1 MGIDGS
7 SFHPLASVYS
17 NATGLRLPM
26 TLLLGPCRVPPTME
40 LKQRADL
47 ELERVMDVLGRT
59 PRIAL
64 LIRRALNNERFAGVN
79 PQVV

>member
-1 MGIDGS
+1 
-7 SFHPLASVYS
+7 
-17 NATGLRLPM
+17 
-26 TLLLGPCRVPPTME
+26 ME

-47 ELERVMDVLGRT
+47 ELERVMDVLGRM